1 MTAGVTTAGRRQR
14 AGYMQVSAIDKPGS
28 AFQNAGRREEN
39 QKALREPSDPVRRH
53 ERQPTP

>member
-1 MTAGVTTAGRRQR
+1 
-14 AGYMQVSAIDKPGS
+14 MQVSAIDKPGS